1 MNNNQE
7 DAKHFKLV
15 QDEPS
20 GQDALPSPKKKNKR
34 PSHWRFFTELELLV
48 IRSVK
53 KEIISAQQIAKVLQ
67 LDNSSSFRACLS
79 NMVERM
85 ILIRAKGG
93 YKINR

>member
-1 MNNNQE
+1 MNNQD
-7 DAKHFKLV
+7 DAKQFKLV
-15 QDEPS
+15 QDETS
-20 GQDALPSPKKKNKR
+20 GQDALPSKKKKR

-53 KEIISAQQIAKVLQ
+53 KEIISAQQIANLMQ
-67 LDNSSSFRACLS
+67 LENSSSFRACLS

>member
-20 GQDALPSPKKKNKR
+20 GQDALPSPKKKKR

-53 KEIISAQQIAKVLQ
+53 KEIISAQQIANLMQ
-67 LDNSSSFRACLS
+67 LENSSSFRACLS

>member
-1 MNNNQE
+1 MNNQD
-7 DAKHFKLV
+7 DAKQFKLV

-20 GQDALPSPKKKNKR
+20 GQDALPSKKKKR

-53 KEIISAQQIAKVLQ
+53 KEIISAQQIANLMQ
-67 LDNSSSFRACLS
+67 LENSSSFRACLS

>member
-1 MNNNQE
+1 MSVP
-7 DAKHFKLV
+7 DSFKFIS
-15 QDEPS
+15 DESRP
-20 GQDALPSPKKKNKR
+20 DNTPPARKKTKR

-53 KEIISAQQIAKVLQ
+53 KEIISAQQIANLLQ

>member
-20 GQDALPSPKKKNKR
+20 GQDALPIPKKKNKR

-53 KEIISAQQIAKVLQ
+53 KEIISAQQIANLMQ
-67 LDNSSSFRACLS
+67 LGNSSSFRACLS

>member
-1 MNNNQE
+1 MNNQD
-7 DAKHFKLV
+7 DAKQFKLV

-20 GQDALPSPKKKNKR
+20 GQDAPPARKKNKR
-34 PSHWRFFTELELLV
+34 PKHWRFFTELELLV

-53 KEIISAQQIAKVLQ
+53 KEIISAQQIANLMQ
-67 LDNSSSFRACLS
+67 LENSSSFRACLS

>member
-7 DAKHFKLV
+7 DGKHFKLV

-20 GQDALPSPKKKNKR
+20 GQDAQPIPKKKTKR

-53 KEIISAQQIAKVLQ
+53 KEIISAQQIANLLQ

>member
-1 MNNNQE
+1 MNNQD
-7 DAKHFKLV
+7 DAKQFKLV
-15 QDEPS
+15 QDEQS
-20 GQDALPSPKKKNKR
+20 GQDALPSKKKKR

-53 KEIISAQQIAKVLQ
+53 KEIISAQQIANLMQ
-67 LDNSSSFRACLS
+67 LENSSSFRACLS

-93 YKINR
+93 YKINK